1 MIDCGK
7 KLYRSE
13 GIRVFGRGKL
23 NICISPTLN
32 LFKWRCTNNSRFA
45 DFFNL
50 NLNIFQKIML
60 NYTIYLSNGLE
71 ILYVNF
77 PYLCVNC
84 T

>member
-32 LFKWRCTNNSRFA
+32 LFILIDYYNLIVKMCKQFTFCRF
-45 DFFNL
+45 
-50 NLNIFQKIML
+50 FQSKFEHFSEIML
-60 NYTIYLSNGLE
+60 N
-71 ILYVNF
+71 
-77 PYLCVNC
+77 
-84 T
+84 